1 MNNEYEDYLDD
12 LRNDIIETLQEDF
25 PDTFKDILIKLKGGE
40 Q

>member
-12 LRNDIIETLQEDF
+12 LRSGIIEVLQTDYS
-25 PDTFKDILIKLKGGE
+25 DVYKQILIKLQGGK